1 MPVPSASLHLKLTV
15 GLIVLLGLY
24 SVKLYADRVGADPDS
39 RRDVPP
45 PNAAEYLGIVQKA
58 LEARKKED
66 DIFEGLEITSVTV
79 QDEVLTLEGSLARER
94 HRIDAREIAYQ
105 ALTRAG
111 VRIKDEGRNDHH
123 RLKKIDKIAPDDT
136 P

>member
-1 MPVPSASLHLKLTV
+1 MPIPSASLYLKLTV

-24 SVKLYADRVGADPDS
+24 TVKLYADRIGADSGSRPDGH
-39 RRDVPP
+39 PP
-45 PNAAEYLGIVQKA
+45 RPAEYLDIVQKA
-58 LEARKKED
+58 LAARKKED
-66 DIFEGLEITSVTV
+66 DILEGLEITSATV
-79 QDEVLTLEGSLARER
+79 EGEVLTLTGTLARER

-105 ALTRAG
+105 ALTSAG

-123 RLKKIDKIAPDDT
+123 RLKKIEKLAPGAT